1 MKQSTVNSQF
11 FNFRLFLEA
20 LKRLRVIG
28 LGTAILSLTVS
39 VLVPMTTWLER
50 NSREVK
56 EIYEMDTQM
65 LCVPAGIVALLA
77 PLFFFVLFSFL
88 QKRKESDFFHAIP
101 YTRTCVYVS
110 FITAALAFIWSIQ
123 LACGVVAGILWS
135 MIPLVSADIGGMIA
149 YVAISMLAAAMLS
162 AFMMLA
168 LTVSGTSGSC
178 FLLFFLFAGFV
189 RVVCAI
195 ILGCMDTIY
204 FIDTNEM
211 WDVSFLAPQWLLPI
225 NILYYWMNGQEAT
238 TMLYSFANIL
248 YSFVVTAGLYTL
260 SGVLYNRRKS
270 EMAGNPAP
278 GVKTQALFRILF
290 SSLAVLLIPLLLI
303 TEGFDAAI
311 LLVLVVLVLL
321 VYFLYELI
329 TTKRPKNL
337 LRILPGLGIVAG
349 VCVAFSLGFG
359 AYRTIVVN
367 EKITSNEIKWVS
379 MESNGFTS
387 GTYQDRLSDTLRAD
401 DAELVK
407 VIAERIAVSQEYER
421 VGAPGGPYDYDSG
434 YYRRA
439 DVTVRLKSG
448 RTLYLRVAMDE
459 ESQAKLQSRFA
470 SLEDLKDIMY
480 LLPTNTEVQ
489 SAGLNLSAYDHVYLS
504 DREQFGLLLSTFRTE
519 FETLT
524 EEQKAQVM
532 APVFNAAATYSKGYD
547 YDIAYPDS
555 KGDGTMRLSLSGR
568 VNGKRF
574 INEYIITDALPETR
588 RIATYL
594 WGLGQMSGSYIWDE
608 GYGVDGTPAEVLAAL
623 TEYCKDPKF
632 GEEYPY
638 MKGTVTLLSPSGKGI
653 WDKEEQTTFF
663 LNAKDYAR
671 FAEILSKACVVT
683 TSTKEQDFVLT
694 ENTYCISL
702 YNEYW
707 DGDKS
712 LSFGVYG
719 VFELPPEALAEL
731 IDILSFEQE

>member
-39 VLVPMTTWLER
+39 VLVPVTTWLER

-56 EIYEMDTQM
+56 EIYEMDTEQ

-110 FITAALAFIWSIQ
+110 FITAALAFIWTIQ

-178 FLLFFLFAGFV
+178 FILFFLFAGLV

-195 ILGCMDTIY
+195 TLGCMDTIY
-204 FIDTNEM
+204 FIESNEM
-211 WDVSFLAPQWLLPI
+211 WDVSFLAPQWFLPV
-225 NILYYWMNGQEAT
+225 NILYYWMAGQEAT
-238 TMLYSFANIL
+238 TMLYSLANIL
-248 YSFVVTAGLYTL
+248 YSLIVTVGLFALAGL
-260 SGVLYNRRKS
+260 LYNRRKS
-270 EMAGNPAP
+270 EMAGSPAP

-290 SSLAVLLIPLLLI
+290 ASLAVLLIPLLII
-303 TEGFDAAI
+303 TEGVDAAI

-321 VYFLYELI
+321 VYFLYELV

-349 VCVAFSLGFG
+349 VCVAFFLGFE
-359 AYRTIVVN
+359 AYRTVLIH
-367 EKITSNEIKWVS
+367 EKITPNEIKWVS
-379 MESNGFTS
+379 MESNGFMG
-387 GTYQDRLSDTLRAD
+387 GTYQDRLSDTLRTD

-407 VIAERIAVSQEYER
+407 VIAERIAVSQKYER
-421 VGAPGGPYDYDSG
+421 DGIPEHPYDSG
-434 YYRRA
+434 YYKRRN
-439 DVTVRLKSG
+439 VTVRLKSG
-448 RTLYLRVAMDE
+448 RTLHLRVAMDDA
-459 ESQAKLQSRFA
+459 SQEKLQARFA
-470 SLEDLKDIMY
+470 ALEELKDIMY
-480 LLPTNTEVQ
+480 LLPTDTEVQ
-489 SAGLNLSAYDHVYLS
+489 SAGLNLTVYDHVYLS
-504 DREQFGLLLSTFRTE
+504 DRAELALLLSTFRTE

-524 EEQKAQVM
+524 EEQKAEVM
-532 APVFNAAATYSKGYD
+532 APAFNASASYSKGYD

-574 INEYIITDALPETR
+574 NNEYIITDALPETR

-594 WGLGQMSGSYIWDE
+594 WGMGQMSGSYMWDE
-608 GYGVDGTPAEVLAAL
+608 GYGMSGTAVEVLTAL
-623 TEYCKDPKF
+623 TERSEDPEF
-632 GEEYPY
+632 IDDYAY
-638 MKGTVTLLSPSGKGI
+638 MKGYVTLLSPSGKGS
-653 WDKEEQTTFF
+653 WNMEGHTTFI

-671 FAEILSKACVVT
+671 FAEILSDACAVT
-683 TSTKEQDFVLT
+683 SSTKEQSFNLT
-694 ENTYCISL
+694 ENTYCLSL

-719 VFELPPEALAEL
+719 VFELSPEEL
-731 IDILSFEQE
+731 SELVEILYMGE